1 MFTIAKHLMNRYLSQ
16 RAQGIVE
23 YALLLAFIVVLV
35 TFMYSGEQDN
45 LQGAIKGVFSKVKG
59 ELQKANK

>member
-1 MFTIAKHLMNRYLSQ
+1 MFTIIKHLMNRYLSQ

-45 LQGAIKGVFSKVKG
+45 LQGAIKGVFSKVKT
-59 ELQKANK
+59 ELQKAK

>member
-1 MFTIAKHLMNRYLSQ
+1 MFTIVKHLMNRYLSQ

-35 TFMYSGEQDN
+35 TFMYSGGQNN
-45 LQGAIKGVFSKVKG
+45 LQGAIKAVFSKVQG
-59 ELQKANK
+59 ELQKATK